1 MNDFPWGTVIASL
14 LSCIAGGGGALI
26 LSYFKQKG
34 DSNRADKKQ
43 DAELKL
49 SETEKAFTIYKE
61 IVTSLKHDIEQLTKS
76 IQEQEKQYLEAREQK
91 AILQGKLD
99 NAETKLSFYE
109 KELADLRAKC
119 SKN

>member
-1 MNDFPWGTVIASL
+1 
-14 LSCIAGGGGALI
+14 
-26 LSYFKQKG
+26 
-34 DSNRADKKQ
+34 
-43 DAELKL
+43 
-49 SETEKAFTIYKE
+49 
-61 IVTSLKHDIEQLTKS
+61 
-76 IQEQEKQYLEAREQK
+76 LEAREQK